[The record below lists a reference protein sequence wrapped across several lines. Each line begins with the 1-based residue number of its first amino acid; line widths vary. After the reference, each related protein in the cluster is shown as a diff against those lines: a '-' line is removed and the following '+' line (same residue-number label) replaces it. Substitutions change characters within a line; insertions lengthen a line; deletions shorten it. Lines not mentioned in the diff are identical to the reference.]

1 MGDKTREKKDQ
12 KEAIG
17 GKKGLRFELI
27 GGLVVRDEREGSRVT
42 PGWVES
48 SAIALCR
55 ETQKEHHRGRG
66 Q

>member
-1 MGDKTREKKDQ
+1 MQ
-12 KEAIG
+12 P
-17 GKKGLRFELI
+17 GLTKSRPTADWDIRVDTLGAERF